1 MSDLCIL
8 NFKTEKRSLSE
19 DNKNDARLI
28 SKIKDQKKQQE
39 IIKEIITKNI
49 KTNLTFISKNYI
61 SFIPRRCH
69 SQINIRN
76 FPDLDECDNEK
87 MKFDEWIN
95 YNKESHQKIEGEI
108 LKLLIDIFD
117 KRYKLY
123 PNNMCGLSLFALQCK
138 KNIEI
143 VCPNFYELSLYIL
156 YVLHK
161 QFTPFF
167 KYINEKN
174 NINKQIKTE
183 KYENI
188 KEILYY
194 IGKDIK
200 KIFNEAIDNIG
211 NFNFSSIL
219 IIMFEE
225 YLIKNNQIE
234 EKKIKNIPLNEVK
247 EKFEKVLGGIQ
258 NLYFLKDYE
267 KVLDKKVNLTSND
280 NNEDE
285 KINVNNIDKN
295 NDKNNKENI
304 EINENENNNNNN
316 KGTILNLN
324 IDDLV
329 NYINDSKTKDN
340 KKKRRKRK
348 KVKRF

>member
-123 PNNMCGLSLFALQCK
+123 PNNMCGLSLFALQCT
-138 KNIEI
+138 I
-143 VCPNFYELSLYIL
+143 YS
-156 YVLHK
+156 
-161 QFTPFF
+161 
-167 KYINEKN
+167 
-174 NINKQIKTE
+174 
-183 KYENI
+183 
-188 KEILYY
+188 
-194 IGKDIK
+194 
-200 KIFNEAIDNIG
+200 
-211 NFNFSSIL
+211 
-219 IIMFEE
+219 
-225 YLIKNNQIE
+225 
-234 EKKIKNIPLNEVK
+234 
-247 EKFEKVLGGIQ
+247 
-258 NLYFLKDYE
+258 FL
-267 KVLDKKVNLTSND
+267 
-280 NNEDE
+280 
-285 KINVNNIDKN
+285 
-295 NDKNNKENI
+295 
-304 EINENENNNNNN
+304 
-316 KGTILNLN
+316 
-324 IDDLV
+324 
-329 NYINDSKTKDN
+329 
-340 KKKRRKRK
+340 
-348 KVKRF
+348 